1 MLAWVLLALVAGAIV
16 FSALALIGAGSYRAV
31 PRPTLVHPVPI
42 SILKPLSGLDEGLE
56 DNLRSYFNQDY
67 PDFEILFSARHP
79 DDPAIPVAIAL
90 TREYPHIPTR
100 LVLTGEPPYVNAKV
114 YALERML
121 AEARHDLLVMADSDT
136 RAPRDLLRT
145 LAAEFEDPELGLATC
160 PYRAV
165 PGSDIWSRLEAIG
178 MNTEFLAG
186 ILTAR
191 LLEGMKFGVGP
202 CMAARRKAIEAMGGF
217 GRFKNYLAEDFE
229 MGRLAAELGY
239 GNILS
244 SAVIE
249 HRIGTHR
256 RSDNFEHRL
265 RWVRS
270 TRRSR
275 PAGYVG
281 QLFTYPVPLALLL
294 AAARPAW
301 WPIAAAALAIRAANI
316 WATAIW
322 ILRDPAITRRWWL
335 VPPEELLAFAF
346 WIAGFFG
353 NTVTW
358 RGRRYLLNRDGTF
371 ERAGKPHE
379 PPVS

>member
-1 MLAWVLLALVAGAIV
+1 MTALAWVLLALTTGAIV
-16 FSALALIGAGSYRAV
+16 FSLLALAGAWSYRRMRRRGAV
-31 PRPTLVHPVPI
+31 QMVPI
-42 SILKPLSGLDEGLE
+42 SVLKPLSGLDEGLE
-56 DNLRSYFNQDY
+56 ENLRSYFEQDY
-67 PDFEILFSARHP
+67 PDFEILFSVRHP
-79 DDPAIPVAIAL
+79 DDSAVAVAAKL
-90 TREYPHIPTR
+90 GREYPRVRSR
-100 LVLTGEPPYVNAKV
+100 LVITGEPPYVNAKV

-136 RAPRDLLRT
+136 RAPRDLLRSI
-145 LAAEFEDPELGLATC
+145 AGEFEDPQLGIATC

-165 PGSDIWSRLEAIG
+165 AGRDVWSRLEAIG

-202 CMAARRKAIEAMGGF
+202 CMAARRKAIEDMDGF
-217 GRFKNYLAEDFE
+217 ARFKNYLAEDFE
-229 MGRLAAELGY
+229 MGRLASELGH

-244 SAVIE
+244 RCVIE

-256 RSDNFEHRL
+256 MAENFEHRL

-281 QLFTYPVPLALLL
+281 QLFTYPAPLALMLW
-294 AAARPAW
+294 AVRPGW
-301 WPIAAAALAIRAANI
+301 WPVAAAAIAVRGATI
-316 WATAIW
+316 WATAGW
-322 ILRDPAITRRWWL
+322 LLRDSAMLRRWWL
-335 VPPEELLAFAF
+335 VPIEELLTFVF

-358 RGRRYLLNRDGTF
+358 RGHRYVLNRDGTF
-371 ERAGKPHE
+371 ERAGE
-379 PPVS
+379 PL